1 MPRPTTGETRQLS
14 DGTYEARIT
23 IQGRTRKGF
32 HLPHCRLE
40 DAARERT
47 RVLAETAASF
57 RRTGVMGD
65 PDAFK
70 LLEMIATARTPKA
83 LESAL
88 VVAAEL
94 AGGELPR
101 KKAITVLTFAELGE
115 QWTNGELHEK
125 WPDHVKAK
133 KDSDQDAGRLEKLS
147 EADAGDG
154 RKVGDVPI
162 DEFTLDHAEAA
173 MRQLPEAA
181 RRPATRR
188 QYAQLIHRVLAL
200 AVYPCRII
208 DRNPLPRG
216 FMPKVGKP
224 PAFHYLHPDDDRRLL
239 ACKQIPLARRLLW
252 GFLAREGCR
261 EGEATQA
268 TIESF
273 NLKRGTF
280 TLDENKSDDPRS
292 WALDAGVALALR
304 RHVEAFRA
312 DADPGDAM
320 FLDEHGR
327 PFDGDGTSMAAV
339 LRCDLATAGVTKDRP
354 ELLERSEARSWFR
367 VHDLRGTFVTLALA
381 NEKTEAWVADRT
393 GHRSSAM
400 INRYRRRAREAK
412 ELNLGQLAPLHVAIP
427 ELRLPRDCPTGPPR
441 GPVSRRARRTKRER
455 SRISAEGENRTLT
468 MLPPADF
475 ESAASTNSA
484 TSAEVRPGKVAPEG
498 GCAHGGRRWRVEA
511 PRKAGRAGCLAS
523 RRSS

>member
-1 MPRPTTGETRQLS
+1 MPRPSTGETRQLS

-32 HLPHCRLE
+32 HLPHCRHE
-40 DAARERT
+40 EAARERT

-70 LLEMIATARTPKA
+70 LLEMIAVARTPKA

-101 KKAITVLTFAELGE
+101 RKEATVLTFAKLGE

-133 KDSDQDAGRLEKLS
+133 KSSDQDAGRLEKLCD
-147 EADAGDG
+147 ADAGDG
-154 RKVGDVPI
+154 RKVGAVPL

-173 MRQLPEAA
+173 MRQLPKAA

-208 DRNPLPRG
+208 DRSPLPRG

-224 PAFHYLHPDDDRRLL
+224 PAFHYLYPDDDRKLL

-261 EGEATQA
+261 EGEATRA
-268 TIESF
+268 TIENF
-273 NLKRGTF
+273 DLKRGTF

-292 WALDAGVALALR
+292 WALDPGVVLALR
-304 RHVEAFRA
+304 RHVKALRT
-312 DADPGDAM
+312 DAKPGDAM
-320 FLDEHGR
+320 FLDEHER
-327 PFDGDGTSMAAV
+327 PFDGDGAGLASA
-339 LRCDLATAGVTKDRP
+339 LRNDLATAGVAKDRP

-412 ELNLGQLAPLHVAIP
+412 ELSLGQLSPLHVAIP
-427 ELRLPRDCPTGPPR
+427 ELRLPHDCPTAPNDG
-441 GPVSRRARRTKRER
+441 GLRRTRRKRIR
-455 SRISAEGENRTLT
+455 QRSPSSSPSRIRTGKTFRSEDFKSSAYTS
-468 MLPPADF
+468 
-475 ESAASTNSA
+475 SAKGPRPDAHAPRSTG
-484 TSAEVRPGKVAPEG
+484 TIVRG
-498 GCAHGGRRWRVEA
+498 GGGRI
-511 PRKAGRAGCLAS
+511 GRAA
-523 RRSS
+523 RSAREAGGSETGSPH